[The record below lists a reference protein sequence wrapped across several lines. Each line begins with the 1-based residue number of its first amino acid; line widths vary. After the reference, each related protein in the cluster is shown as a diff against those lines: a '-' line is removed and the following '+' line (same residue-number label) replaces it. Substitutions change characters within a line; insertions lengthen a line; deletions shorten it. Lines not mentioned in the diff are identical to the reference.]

1 MIPRPDASE
10 YLPYYSRYI
19 DLVPDGDLLATLRG
33 QLDDTLGLVRGLAE
47 EHGGHRYAPGKWNI
61 REVMNHV
68 IDTERIFAYRAMR
81 IARGDRT
88 PIEGFD
94 ENAYAAAANADART
108 LAGLAD
114 EWWHVRRGNVLFLG
128 SLDADRLTRRGTAN
142 GAEVSVRALA
152 WIMAGHE
159 RHHVALLRE
168 RYLPG
173 LAAPG

>member
-1 MIPRPDASE
+1 M
-10 YLPYYSRYI
+10 
-19 DLVPDGDLLATLRG
+19 
-33 QLDDTLGLVRGLAE
+33 
-47 EHGGHRYAPGKWNI
+47 EHP
-61 REVMNHV
+61 
-68 IDTERIFAYRAMR
+68 ERIFAYRAMR

-114 EWWHVRRGNVLFLG
+114 EWWHVRRGNILFLG
-128 SLDADRLTRRGTAN
+128 SLDQETLARRGTAN

-173 LAAPG
+173 LAAAV